1 MIYSILIGAL
11 VGFIAGKIL
20 RGEGMG
26 AFWNIL
32 IGIAG
37 GVIGKFLLGIIGFHG
52 QGLIADIIS
61 GTIGAVLLMLMFD
74 IGVKKRRRSSE

>member
-37 GVIGKFLLGIIGFHG
+37 GVIGKFLFGIIGFHVN
-52 QGLIADIIS
+52 GLIADIIA
-61 GTIGAVLLMLMFD
+61 GTAGAVLLMLMFD
-74 IGVKKRRRSSE
+74 IGVKKRRSRD